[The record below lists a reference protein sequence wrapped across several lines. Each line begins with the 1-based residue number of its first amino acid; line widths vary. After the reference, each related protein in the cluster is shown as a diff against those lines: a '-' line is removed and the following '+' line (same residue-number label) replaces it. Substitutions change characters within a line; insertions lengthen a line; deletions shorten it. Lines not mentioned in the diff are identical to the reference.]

1 MTIAIDSSGRTSGG
15 PSGIDRRAFLGTA
28 SATAFTIMNASL
40 VRGTQANS
48 KLEAGCIGLGARG
61 RLICRLM
68 AQHPGYQLVAAADY
82 FPDVVRKAAESLNVP
97 ENRCYSGLLGYKRLI
112 ESKVDAVLLEAPPYC
127 FPDHA
132 AAAVQAGCHV
142 YMAKPVAVDVPG
154 CLRISALGKES
165 SKRQKVFF
173 VDFQMRTDPFVI
185 ESVKRVH
192 EGLIGEIS
200 LLSSHYSSE
209 GFPDPEKTVSI
220 EDRLQNLI
228 WTNDIAIGGGHFVN
242 AGIHAIDAALWIAR
256 ELPVSA
262 MGCTRTLRANPHG
275 DSPDIDSFTFQFKS
289 GLILNH
295 CGEHVKNK
303 HQFLCTASAFG
314 REGYIETSYTGNSF
328 VRANE
333 GGYEGGAATN
343 LYNEGIKR
351 NLDNFYKKVTGAA
364 YDNSTV
370 ETSVNSTL
378 ATILG
383 REAGARNGLVTWD
396 ELVRENKRVAVD
408 LTGLKE

>member
-1 MTIAIDSSGRTSGG
+1 MTDAIDSSGHLSGK
-15 PSGIDRRAFLGTA
+15 SSSLDRRAFLGTA
-28 SATAFTIMNASL
+28 SAAAFSIMNASL

-82 FPDVVRKAAESLNVP
+82 FPDVVQKAAESLNVP
-97 ENRCYSGLLGYKRLI
+97 ENRCYSGLLGYRRLI

-132 AAAVQAGCHV
+132 AAAVEAGRHV

-154 CLRISALGKES
+154 CLRISALGKEAS
-165 SKRQKVFF
+165 RKQRVFF
-173 VDFQMRTDPFVI
+173 VDFQMRTDPFII

-209 GFPDPEKTVSI
+209 GFPDPEKTATI
-220 EDRLQNLI
+220 EDRLQNLV

-275 DSPDIDSFTFQFKS
+275 DSPDIDSFTFQFNS
-289 GLILNH
+289 GIVLNH

-303 HQFLCTASAFG
+303 HPFLCTASAFG
-314 REGYIETSYTGNSF
+314 RDGYIETSYTGNSF

-333 GGYEGGAATN
+333 GGYEGGPATN
-343 LYNEGIKR
+343 LYNQGIKR
-351 NLDNFYKKVTGAA
+351 NLDAFYEKVTGAA
-364 YDNSTV
+364 YDNPTV

-378 ATILG
+378 VTILG

-396 ELVRENKRVAVD
+396 ELLLDNKRVAVD

>member
-1 MTIAIDSSGRTSGG
+1 MKDAIDSSGRAS
-15 PSGIDRRAFLGTA
+15 SLDRRAFLGTA

-68 AQHPGYQLVAAADY
+68 AQHPGYRLVAVADY
-82 FPDVVRKAAESLNVP
+82 FPDVVRKVAESLNVP
-97 ENRCYSGLLGYKRLI
+97 ENRCYSGLLGYQRLI
-112 ESKVDAVLLEAPPYC
+112 ESKIDAVLLEAPPYC
-127 FPDHA
+127 FPDQA

-165 SKRQKVFF
+165 SKKQRVFF
-173 VDFQMRTDPFVI
+173 VDFQMRTDPFII

-192 EGLIGEIS
+192 EGLIGQIS

-209 GFPDPEKTVSI
+209 GFPDPEKTATI

-242 AGIHAIDAALWIAR
+242 AGIHAIDAALWIAG

-275 DSPDIDSFTFQFKS
+275 DSPDIDSFTFQFQS

-295 CGEHVKNK
+295 SGEHVKNT
-303 HQFLCTASAFG
+303 HQFLCTASAYG
-314 REGYIETSYTGNSF
+314 RDGYIETSYTGNSF
-328 VRANE
+328 VRGNK
-333 GGYEGGAATN
+333 GGYEGGPATN

-351 NLDNFYKKVTGAA
+351 NLDTFYKKVTAGA
-364 YDNSTV
+364 YDNPTV
-370 ETSVNSTL
+370 EASVNSTL
-378 ATILG
+378 VTILG

-396 ELVRENKRVAVD
+396 ELLRENKRVAVD

>member
-1 MTIAIDSSGRTSGG
+1 MKDAVDSSGPVSGN
-15 PSGIDRRAFLGTA
+15 PSGLDRRAFLGTA
-28 SATAFTIMNASL
+28 SATAFTVMNASL

-48 KLEAGCIGLGARG
+48 RLETGCIGLGARG
-61 RLICRLM
+61 RLICQLM
-68 AQHPGYQLVAAADY
+68 ARHPGYQLVAAADY

-97 ENRCYSGLLGYKRLI
+97 KNRRYSGLLGYQRLI

-132 AAAVQAGCHV
+132 AAAVEAGCHV
-142 YMAKPVAVDVPG
+142 YMAKPVAVDFPG
-154 CLRISALGKES
+154 CLRISALAKES
-165 SKRQKVFF
+165 SKKQRVFF
-173 VDFQMRTDPFVI
+173 VDFQMRTDPFII

-192 EGLIGEIS
+192 EGSIGQIS

-209 GFPDPEKTVSI
+209 GFPDPEKTATI
-220 EDRLQNLI
+220 EDRFQNLV

-262 MGCTRTLRANPHG
+262 MGCTRTLRADPHG

-295 CGEHVKNK
+295 CGEHVKNT
-303 HQFLCTASAFG
+303 HQFLCTASAYG
-314 REGYIETSYTGNSF
+314 SDGYIETSYTGSSF
-328 VRANE
+328 VRGNK
-333 GGYEGGAATN
+333 GSYEGGPAAN

-351 NLDNFYKKVTGAA
+351 NLDTFYRNVTGQA

-370 ETSVNSTL
+370 EPSVNSTL

-383 REAGARNGLVTWD
+383 REAGARNSLVAWE
-396 ELVRENKRVAVD
+396 ELLRENKRVAAD